1 MNSNCLTR
9 ESVKAQTA
17 IVVLAYADYE
27 SLELAL
33 ASHAKFTVDS
43 GLPIYILQN
52 GRGTYDTERTC
63 SVGKRYQSLY
73 PDTIKVITDIL
84 PQKPYAAIKQL
95 FHNELFSRYKYVIKL
110 DDDVMVLTPDWVDKL
125 IDSYIQSY
133 EQDGDK
139 LAYVTSLVNN
149 NPYGFKKLIDSFEE
163 LSGEYYT
170 RMARRHLVGC
180 APDDNYNPYRI
191 IPKETIFDGGFGT
204 VWQLPYLGR
213 WIHEKTTL
221 QPEHYIDLTRN
232 LKTEEVDARARYSIN
247 CMLFDKKLWDEI
259 YNGGGDDEHM
269 FHVYCMLNKK
279 KIYANLSVPM
289 VHIAFASQREEIRD
303 MIPRI
308 RDVYTSFLGL
318 PFPISICSD
327 RLIELENRLR
337 YLEKNHKPGIGNTKV
352 VKKVQGG
359 IQCFHEHGLKY
370 TVNRTL
376 VHLHVKK

>member
-1 MNSNCLTR
+1 MKSNCLTR

-43 GLPIYILQN
+43 GVPIYILQN

-63 SVGKRYQSLY
+63 SVGKRYQSLF
-73 PDTIKVITDIL
+73 PETIKVITDIL

-95 FHNELFSRYKYVIKL
+95 FHEELFSKYRYIIKL

-125 IDSYIQSY
+125 IDTYIQAS
-133 EQDGDK
+133 EQQGES

-149 NPYGFKKLIDSFEE
+149 NPYGFKKLVDSFEE
-163 LSGEYYT
+163 LSDEYFT
-170 RMARRHLVGC
+170 RLARRHLVGC
-180 APDDNYNPYRI
+180 APDDSYNPYRI
-191 IPKETIFDGGFGT
+191 VPKETIFDGGFGT

-213 WIHEKTTL
+213 WIHEKTTM
-221 QPEHYIDLTRN
+221 QPEHYIERTQDLPV
-232 LKTEEVDARARYSIN
+232 EEIDSRKRYSIN
-247 CMLFDKKLWDEI
+247 CMMFEKKLWDEI

-269 FHVYCMLNKK
+269 LHVYCMLNGK
-279 KIYANLSVPM
+279 KIYANLAVPM
-289 VHIAFASQREEIRD
+289 VHLAFASQREEIRD
-303 MIPRI
+303 MIPQI
-308 RDVYTSFLGL
+308 RDVYTSFFAL
-318 PFPISICSD
+318 PFPIALCGD
-327 RLIELENRLR
+327 RQIEIENRLR
-337 YLEKNHKPGIGNTKV
+337 YLEKNNKTGTGGKV
-352 VKKVQGG
+352 VKKLRGG
-359 IQCFHEHGLKY
+359 IQCYQEHGLKY

>member
-1 MNSNCLTR
+1 MKSNCLTR
-9 ESVKAQTA
+9 ESIKLQTA

-43 GLPIYILQN
+43 GVPIYVLQN

-63 SVGKRYQSLY
+63 SVGKRYQSLF
-73 PDTIKVITDIL
+73 PETIKVITDIL

-95 FHNELFSRYKYVIKL
+95 FHEELFSKYRYIIKL

-125 IDSYIQSY
+125 IDTYIQAS
-133 EQDGDK
+133 EQEGDN

-149 NPYGFKKLIDSFEE
+149 NPYGFKKLVDSFEE
-163 LSGEYYT
+163 LSDEYFT
-170 RMARRHLVGC
+170 RLARRHLVGC
-180 APDDNYNPYRI
+180 APDDSYNPYRI
-191 IPKETIFDGGFGT
+191 VPKETIFDGGFGT

-221 QPEHYIDLTRN
+221 QPEHYIERTQDLPV
-232 LKTEEVDARARYSIN
+232 EEIDSRKRYSIN
-247 CMLFDKKLWDEI
+247 CMMFEKKLWDEI

-269 FHVYCMLNKK
+269 LHVYCMLNGKK
-279 KIYANLSVPM
+279 VYANLAVPM
-289 VHIAFASQREEIRD
+289 VHLAFASQREEIRD
-303 MIPRI
+303 MIPQI
-308 RDVYTSFLGL
+308 REVYTSFFAL
-318 PFPISICSD
+318 PFPIALCGD
-327 RLIELENRLR
+327 RQIEIENRLR
-337 YLEKNHKPGIGNTKV
+337 YLEKNNKTGAGGKV
-352 VKKVQGG
+352 VKKLRGG
-359 IQCFHEHGLKY
+359 IQCYQEHGLKY

>member
-1 MNSNCLTR
+1 MKSNCLTR

-43 GLPIYILQN
+43 GVPIYILQN

-63 SVGKRYQSLY
+63 SVGKRYQSLF
-73 PDTIKVITDIL
+73 PETIKVITDIL

-95 FHNELFSRYKYVIKL
+95 FHEELFSKYRYIIKL

-125 IDSYIQSY
+125 IDTYIQAS
-133 EQDGDK
+133 EQQGES

-149 NPYGFKKLIDSFEE
+149 NPYGFKKLVDSFEE
-163 LSGEYYT
+163 LSDEYFT
-170 RMARRHLVGC
+170 RLARRHLVGC
-180 APDDNYNPYRI
+180 APDDSYNPYRI
-191 IPKETIFDGGFGT
+191 VPKETIFDGGFGT

-221 QPEHYIDLTRN
+221 QPEHYIKRTQDLSV
-232 LKTEEVDARARYSIN
+232 EEVDSRKRYSIN
-247 CMLFDKKLWDEI
+247 CMMFEKKLWDEI

-269 FHVYCMLNKK
+269 LHVYCMLNGK
-279 KIYANLSVPM
+279 KIYANLAVPM
-289 VHIAFASQREEIRD
+289 VHLAFASQREEIRD
-303 MIPRI
+303 MIPQI
-308 RDVYTSFLGL
+308 RDVYTSFFAL
-318 PFPISICSD
+318 PFPIALCGD
-327 RLIELENRLR
+327 RQIEIENRLR
-337 YLEKNHKPGIGNTKV
+337 YLEKNNKTGTGGKV
-352 VKKVQGG
+352 VKKLRGG
-359 IQCFHEHGLKY
+359 IQCYQEHGLKY

>member
-1 MNSNCLTR
+1 MKSNCLTR
-9 ESVKAQTA
+9 ESVKSQTA

-43 GLPIYILQN
+43 GVPIYILQN

-63 SVGKRYQSLY
+63 SVGKRYQSLF
-73 PDTIKVITDIL
+73 PETIKVITDIL

-95 FHNELFSRYKYVIKL
+95 FHEELFSKYRYIIKL

-125 IDSYIQSY
+125 IDTYIQASKQ
-133 EQDGDK
+133 EGDN

-149 NPYGFKKLIDSFEE
+149 NPYGFKKLVDSFEE
-163 LSGEYYT
+163 LSDEYFT
-170 RMARRHLVGC
+170 RLARRHLVGC
-180 APDDNYNPYRI
+180 APDDSYNPYRI
-191 IPKETIFDGGFGT
+191 VPKETIFDGGFGT

-213 WIHEKTTL
+213 WIHEKTTM
-221 QPEHYIDLTRN
+221 QPEHYIERTRDLAV
-232 LKTEEVDARARYSIN
+232 EEIDSRKRYSIN
-247 CMLFDKKLWDEI
+247 CMMFEKKLWDEV

-269 FHVYCMLNKK
+269 FHVYCMLNGK
-279 KIYANLSVPM
+279 KIYANLAVPM
-289 VHIAFASQREEIRD
+289 VHLAFASQREEIRD

-308 RDVYTSFLGL
+308 RDVYTSFLAL
-318 PFPISICSD
+318 PFPIALCGD
-327 RLIELENRLR
+327 RQIEIENRLR
-337 YLEKNHKPGIGNTKV
+337 YLEKNKKTGTGGKM
-352 VKKVQGG
+352 VKKLRGG
-359 IQCFHEHGLKY
+359 IQCYQEHGLKY

>member
-1 MNSNCLTR
+1 MKSNCLTR

-43 GLPIYILQN
+43 GVPIYILQN
-52 GRGTYDTERTC
+52 GRGTYDTDRTC
-63 SVGKRYQSLY
+63 SVGKRYQSLF
-73 PDTIKVITDIL
+73 PETIKVITDIL

-95 FHNELFSRYKYVIKL
+95 FHEELFSKYRYIIKL
-110 DDDVMVLTPDWVDKL
+110 DDDVMVLTPDWVNKL
-125 IDSYIQSY
+125 IDTYIQAS
-133 EQDGDK
+133 EQEGDS

-149 NPYGFKKLIDSFEE
+149 NPYGFKKLVDSFEE
-163 LSGEYYT
+163 LSDEYFT
-170 RMARRHLVGC
+170 RLARRHLVGC
-180 APDDNYNPYRI
+180 APDDSYNPYRI
-191 IPKETIFDGGFGT
+191 VPKETIYDGGFGT

-221 QPEHYIDLTRN
+221 QPEHYIERTQN
-232 LKTEEVDARARYSIN
+232 LPVEEIDSRKRYSIN
-247 CMLFDKKLWDEI
+247 CMMFEKKLWDEV

-269 FHVYCMLNKK
+269 FHVYCMLNGK
-279 KIYANLSVPM
+279 KIYANLAVPM
-289 VHIAFASQREEIRD
+289 VHLAFASQREEIRD

-308 RDVYTSFLGL
+308 RDVYTSFLAL
-318 PFPISICSD
+318 PFPIALCVD
-327 RLIELENRLR
+327 RQIEIENRLR
-337 YLEKNHKPGIGNTKV
+337 YLEKNKKTGTGGKM
-352 VKKVQGG
+352 VKKLRGG
-359 IQCFHEHGLKY
+359 IQCYQEHGLKY

>member
-84 PQKPYAAIKQL
+84 PQKPYAAIKEL
-95 FHNELFSRYKYVIKL
+95 FHDELFSRYKYVIKL

-221 QPEHYIDLTRN
+221 HPECYIELTRS
-232 LKTEEVDARARYSIN
+232 LPVEEIDSRKRYSIN

>member
-1 MNSNCLTR
+1 MKSNCLTR

-43 GLPIYILQN
+43 GVPIYILQN
-52 GRGTYDTERTC
+52 GRGTYDTDRTC
-63 SVGKRYQSLY
+63 SVGKRYQSLF
-73 PDTIKVITDIL
+73 PETIKVITDIL

-95 FHNELFSRYKYVIKL
+95 FHEELFSKYRYIIKL

-125 IDSYIQSY
+125 IDTYIQAS
-133 EQDGDK
+133 EQEGES

-149 NPYGFKKLIDSFEE
+149 NPYGFKKLVDSYEE
-163 LSGEYYT
+163 LSDEYFT
-170 RMARRHLVGC
+170 RLARRHLVGC
-180 APDDNYNPYRI
+180 APDDSYNPYRI
-191 IPKETIFDGGFGT
+191 VPKETIYDGGFGT

-221 QPEHYIDLTRN
+221 QPEHYIERTQN
-232 LKTEEVDARARYSIN
+232 LPVEEIDSRKRYSIN
-247 CMLFDKKLWDEI
+247 CMMFEKKLWEEV

-269 FHVYCMLNKK
+269 FHVYCMLNGK
-279 KIYANLSVPM
+279 KIYANLAVPM
-289 VHIAFASQREEIRD
+289 VHLAFASQREEIRD

-308 RDVYTSFLGL
+308 RDVYTSFLAL
-318 PFPISICSD
+318 PFPIALCGD
-327 RLIELENRLR
+327 RQIEIENRFR
-337 YLEKNHKPGIGNTKV
+337 YLEKNKKTGTGGKM
-352 VKKVQGG
+352 VKKLRGG
-359 IQCFHEHGLKY
+359 IQCYQEHGLKY

>member
-1 MNSNCLTR
+1 MKSNCLTR

-43 GLPIYILQN
+43 GVPIYILQN

-63 SVGKRYQSLY
+63 SVGKRYQSLF
-73 PDTIKVITDIL
+73 PETIKVITDIL
-84 PQKPYAAIKQL
+84 PQKPYAAIKEL
-95 FHNELFSRYKYVIKL
+95 FHEELFSKYRYIIKL

-125 IDSYIQSY
+125 IDTYIQAS
-133 EQDGDK
+133 EQEGDS

-149 NPYGFKKLIDSFEE
+149 NPYGFKKLVDSFEE
-163 LSGEYYT
+163 LSDEYFT
-170 RMARRHLVGC
+170 RLARRHLVGC
-180 APDDNYNPYRI
+180 APDDSYNPYRI
-191 IPKETIFDGGFGT
+191 VPKESIFDGGFGT

-221 QPEHYIDLTRN
+221 QPEHYIERTQDLPV
-232 LKTEEVDARARYSIN
+232 EEIDSRKRYSIN
-247 CMLFDKKLWDEI
+247 CMMFEKKLWDEI

-269 FHVYCMLNKK
+269 FHVYCMLNGK
-279 KIYANLSVPM
+279 KIYANLAVPM
-289 VHIAFASQREEIRD
+289 VHLAFASQREEIRD

-308 RDVYTSFLGL
+308 RDVYTSFLAL
-318 PFPISICSD
+318 PFPIALCGD
-327 RLIELENRLR
+327 RQIEIENRLR
-337 YLEKNHKPGIGNTKV
+337 YLEKNNKTGTGGKV
-352 VKKVQGG
+352 VKKLRGG
-359 IQCFHEHGLKY
+359 IQCYQEHGLKY

>member
-1 MNSNCLTR
+1 MKSNCLTR

-43 GLPIYILQN
+43 GVPIYILQN
-52 GRGTYDTERTC
+52 GRGTYDTDRTC
-63 SVGKRYQSLY
+63 SVGKRYQSLF
-73 PDTIKVITDIL
+73 PETIKVITDIL

-95 FHNELFSRYKYVIKL
+95 FHEELFSKYRYIIKL

-125 IDSYIQSY
+125 IDTYIQAS
-133 EQDGDK
+133 EQQGDS

-149 NPYGFKKLIDSFEE
+149 NPYGFKKLVDSYEE
-163 LSGEYYT
+163 LSDEYFT
-170 RMARRHLVGC
+170 RLARRHLVGC
-180 APDDNYNPYRI
+180 APDDSYNPYRI
-191 IPKETIFDGGFGT
+191 VPKETIYDGGFGT

-221 QPEHYIDLTRN
+221 QPEHYIKRTQDLPV
-232 LKTEEVDARARYSIN
+232 EEIDSRKRYSIN
-247 CMLFDKKLWDEI
+247 CMMFEKKLWDEI

-269 FHVYCMLNKK
+269 LHVYCMLNGK
-279 KIYANLSVPM
+279 KIYANLAVPM
-289 VHIAFASQREEIRD
+289 VHLAFASQREEIRD
-303 MIPRI
+303 MIPQI
-308 RDVYTSFLGL
+308 RDVYTSFFAL
-318 PFPISICSD
+318 PFPIALCGD
-327 RLIELENRLR
+327 RQIEIENRLR
-337 YLEKNHKPGIGNTKV
+337 YLEKNNKTGTGGKV
-352 VKKVQGG
+352 VKKLRGG
-359 IQCFHEHGLKY
+359 IQCYQEHGLKY

>member
-63 SVGKRYQSLY
+63 SVGKRYQSLF
-73 PDTIKVITDIL
+73 PETIKVITDLL

-95 FHNELFSRYKYVIKL
+95 FHDERFSNYKYIIKL
-110 DDDVMVLTPDWVDKL
+110 DDDVMVLTPGWVDKL
-125 IDSYIQSY
+125 IDCYIQSY

-149 NPYGFKKLIDSFEE
+149 NPYGFKKLIDSLEE

-221 QPEHYIDLTRN
+221 HPDHYIDLTRN

-327 RLIELENRLR
+327 RLIEVENRLR

>member
-1 MNSNCLTR
+1 MKSNCLTR

-43 GLPIYILQN
+43 GVPIYILQN
-52 GRGTYDTERTC
+52 GRGTYDTDRTC
-63 SVGKRYQSLY
+63 SVGKRYQSLF
-73 PDTIKVITDIL
+73 PETIKVITDIL

-95 FHNELFSRYKYVIKL
+95 FHVELFSKYRYIIKL

-125 IDSYIQSY
+125 IDTYIQAS
-133 EQDGDK
+133 EQEGDS

-149 NPYGFKKLIDSFEE
+149 NPYGFKKLVDSYEE
-163 LSGEYYT
+163 LSDEYFT
-170 RMARRHLVGC
+170 RLARRHLVGC
-180 APDDNYNPYRI
+180 APDDSYNPYRI
-191 IPKETIFDGGFGT
+191 VPKETIYDGGFGT

-221 QPEHYIDLTRN
+221 QPEHYIERTQN
-232 LKTEEVDARARYSIN
+232 LPVEEIDSRKRYSIN
-247 CMLFDKKLWDEI
+247 CMMFEKKLWDEV

-269 FHVYCMLNKK
+269 FHVYCMLNGK
-279 KIYANLSVPM
+279 KIYANLAVPM
-289 VHIAFASQREEIRD
+289 VHLAFASQREEIRD

-308 RDVYTSFLGL
+308 RDVYTSFLAL
-318 PFPISICSD
+318 PFPIALCGD
-327 RLIELENRLR
+327 RQIEIENRLR
-337 YLEKNHKPGIGNTKV
+337 YLEKNKKTGTGGKM
-352 VKKVQGG
+352 VKKLRGG
-359 IQCFHEHGLKY
+359 IQCYQEHGLKY